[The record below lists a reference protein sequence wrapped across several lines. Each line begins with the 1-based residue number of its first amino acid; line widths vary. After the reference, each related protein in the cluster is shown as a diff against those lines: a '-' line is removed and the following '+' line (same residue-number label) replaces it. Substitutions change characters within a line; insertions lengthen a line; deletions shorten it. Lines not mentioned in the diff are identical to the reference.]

1 MTTTVAMPTTE
12 TPGSFGNDAKNAL
25 WMSAVGMG
33 GAGLLLTGGYV
44 ALKACCN
51 RLADIRL
58 QKYLSKRRFI
68 NCLIVFVYVPV
79 RLVFRLS
86 GVVVDHSMSPRLIQQ
101 PMTSQ
106 NRKRSQRKPKV
117 NRK

>member
-44 ALKACCN
+44 ALKACCS
-51 RLADIRL
+51 RLANIRL
-58 QKYLSKRRFI
+58 QKYIYLKED
-68 NCLIVFVYVPV
+68 LLTV
-79 RLVFRLS
+79 
-86 GVVVDHSMSPRLIQQ
+86 
-101 PMTSQ
+101 
-106 NRKRSQRKPKV
+106 
-117 NRK
+117 